1 MCMGSSQSGTSPSV
15 PISVDHRKEVNRLR
29 SYLNNPQAR
38 PKDRS
43 SPYGTP
49 KNSFL
54 LSHMPRSPIADSP
67 LVSNSAAVDALNL
80 NPGMPRIDE
89 KALQEFHRIKGE
101 QMEAV
106 SRAQ

>member
-1 MCMGSSQSGTSPSV
+1 M
-15 PISVDHRKEVNRLR
+15 DHRREVNRLR

-49 KNSFL
+49 KTSFL
-54 LSHMPRSPIADSP
+54 LNHHMPRSPIADSP

-89 KALQEFHRIKGE
+89 KALREFHRIKGE
-101 QMEAV
+101 QLEAV